1 MAVSLATSILVVD
14 DSPTTVRIIRNLL
27 ARIGFRKIDDAPN
40 GLDALVKMSERTY
53 HLIIADWNMEPMS
66 GYELLKQIRNDPH
79 LARTPVILM
88 TAEPRAEQVVA
99 AKKAGANNYV
109 SKPFTAE
116 ALKAKIESSFVS
128 SNHCKPEQTH
138 P

>member
-1 MAVSLATSILVVD
+1 MAVSLAISILVVE

-27 ARIGFRKIDDAPN
+27 ARIGFRKVDDAPN

-53 HLIIADWNMEPMS
+53 HLIIADWNVEPMS
-66 GYELLKQIRNDPH
+66 GYELLKQIRSDPN
-79 LARTPVILM
+79 LGRTPVILM

-128 SNHCKPEQTH
+128 PNHCRLEQTH

>member
-1 MAVSLATSILVVD
+1 VERKPAAD
-14 DSPTTVRIIRNLL
+14 R
-27 ARIGFRKIDDAPN
+27 RIGFRKVDDAPN

-53 HLIIADWNMEPMS
+53 HLIIADWNMERMS

-79 LARTPVILM
+79 LGRTPVILM
-88 TAEPRAEQVVA
+88 AAEPRAEQVLA
-99 AKKAGANNYV
+99 AKKAGASNYV

-116 ALKAKIESSFVS
+116 VLKAKIESSFVS
-128 SNHCKPEQTH
+128 SNHCRLERIH

>member
-1 MAVSLATSILVVD
+1 MAVSLAISILVVE
-14 DSPTTVRIIRNLL
+14 DSPTTVRIIRSLL
-27 ARIGFRKIDDAPN
+27 ARIGFRKVDDAPN

-66 GYELLKQIRNDPH
+66 GYELLKQIRSDPN
-79 LARTPVILM
+79 LGRTPVILM

-128 SNHCKPEQTH
+128 PNHCRLEQTH

>member
-1 MAVSLATSILVVD
+1 MAVSLAISILVVE

-27 ARIGFRKIDDAPN
+27 ARIGFRKVDDAPN

-66 GYELLKQIRNDPH
+66 GYELLKQIRSDPH
-79 LARTPVILM
+79 LGRTPVILM
-88 TAEPRAEQVVA
+88 TAEPRAEQVLA
-99 AKKAGANNYV
+99 AKKAGASNYV
-109 SKPFTAE
+109 GKPFTAE

-128 SNHCKPEQTH
+128 SNHCRLEQTH